1 MRTKQK
7 KPLGR
12 ACTKITKWLK
22 RQVTQA
28 ASSDSTSAPP
38 AWMTNL
44 NLRTPVTADKQGRLT
59 FNTVDN
65 TTGWRSIFKDLPSE
79 KTLNQNPVS
88 SSQIYYDRAAGT
100 RGQQAGVPISLIS
113 ASGTLT
119 PGTTIIAQPMSSIQ
133 TTMWQP
139 QGQVRP
145 SVSISQGKPNKL
157 LIS

>member
-1 MRTKQK
+1 M
-7 KPLGR
+7 
-12 ACTKITKWLK
+12 K

-28 ASSDSTSAPP
+28 ASSDSTSSPAVLMSNSILRPP
-38 AWMTNL
+38 N
-44 NLRTPVTADKQGRLT
+44 VTADKQSRLT

-88 SSQIYYDRAAGT
+88 TSQIYYDRAAGS
-100 RGQQAGVPISLIS
+100 RGQQTGVPISLIS
-113 ASGTLT
+113 GSGTLT

-139 QGQVRP
+139 QSQVRP